1 MIADFKRMADAV
13 RRWHPSPACILLE
26 MRIVVLDGYCLNPG
40 DLDWTALRAIG
51 EVEVFDRTPET
62 QVVER
67 SAGATVALT
76 NKSPFSAATLAAL
89 PDLKYIGVLATG
101 YNIVDVAAARERG
114 VVVTNVPAYGTH
126 SVAQMTMALLL
137 ELCHRVGHHSDAVR
151 AGEWNRNPDW
161 TFWHTPQVELA
172 GKQFGVIGFGGIGRQ
187 AAIAAAGLGMKIAA
201 YDAKPGEPMA
211 GADFRWMG
219 LDALIATSDVVSL
232 HCPLFPETKDLMN
245 RERIATMKPTA
256 FLLNT
261 SRGPLIVERD
271 LADALNNGVIA
282 GAAIDVVPL
291 EPPVN
296 GSPLFSAK
304 NCIVTPHIAWATLE
318 ARGRLM
324 DVAVNN
330 VRAFANGVPEN
341 RVG

>member
-1 MIADFKRMADAV
+1 
-13 RRWHPSPACILLE
+13 

-40 DLDWTALRAIG
+40 DLNWDALRALG
-51 EVEVFDRTPET
+51 AVEVFDRTAEA
-62 QVVER
+62 QVIER
-67 SAGATVALT
+67 ATGANVALT

-114 VVVTNVPAYGTH
+114 VVVTNVPTYGTH

-137 ELCHRVGHHSDAVR
+137 ELCHHVGRHSELVN

-161 TFWHTPQVELA
+161 SFWRNQQIELA
-172 GKQFGVIGFGGIGRQ
+172 GKQFGVVGFGRIGRQ
-187 AAIAAAGLGMKIAA
+187 AAVAAAGLGMKIAA
-201 YDAKPGEPMA
+201 YDAQPGEPLA
-211 GADFRWMG
+211 GADFRWLG
-219 LDALIATSDVVSL
+219 LDELIATSDVVSL
-232 HCPLFPETKDLMN
+232 HCPLFPDTKDLMN
-245 RERIATMKPTA
+245 GARIATMKPSA

-261 SRGPLIVERD
+261 SRGPLIVEQD
-271 LADALNNGVIA
+271 LADALNNGIIA
-282 GAAIDVVPL
+282 GAGIDVVPQ

-296 GSPLFSAK
+296 GSPLFGAK
-304 NCIVTPHIAWATLE
+304 NCIVTPHMAWATLE

-330 VRAFANGVPEN
+330 VRAFTSGAPVNQV
-341 RVG
+341 

>member
-1 MIADFKRMADAV
+1 
-13 RRWHPSPACILLE
+13 

-40 DLDWTALRAIG
+40 DLNWDALRALG
-51 EVEVFDRTPET
+51 AVEVFDRTAEA
-62 QVVER
+62 QVIER
-67 SAGATVALT
+67 ATGANVALT

-114 VVVTNVPAYGTH
+114 VVVTNVPTYGTH

-137 ELCHRVGHHSDAVR
+137 ELCHHVGRHSELVN

-161 TFWHTPQVELA
+161 SFWRNQQIELA
-172 GKQFGVIGFGGIGRQ
+172 GKQFGVVGFGRIGRQ
-187 AAIAAAGLGMKIAA
+187 AAVAAAGLGMKIAA
-201 YDAKPGEPMA
+201 YDAQPGEPLA
-211 GADFRWMG
+211 GADFRWLG
-219 LDALIATSDVVSL
+219 LNELIATSDVVSL
-232 HCPLFPETKDLMN
+232 HCPLFPDTKDLMN
-245 RERIATMKPTA
+245 GARIATMKPSA

-261 SRGPLIVERD
+261 SRGPLIVEQD
-271 LADALNNGVIA
+271 LADALNNGIIA
-282 GAAIDVVPL
+282 GAGIDVVPQ

-296 GSPLFSAK
+296 GSPLFGAK
-304 NCIVTPHIAWATLE
+304 NCIVTPHMAWATLE

-330 VRAFANGVPEN
+330 VRAFTSGAPVNQV
-341 RVG
+341 

>member
-1 MIADFKRMADAV
+1 
-13 RRWHPSPACILLE
+13 

-40 DLDWTALRAIG
+40 DLNWDALRALG
-51 EVEVFDRTPET
+51 AVEVFDRTAEA
-62 QVVER
+62 QVIER
-67 SAGATVALT
+67 ATGANVALT

-114 VVVTNVPAYGTH
+114 VVVTNVPTYGTH

-137 ELCHRVGHHSDAVR
+137 ELCHHVGRHSELVN

-161 TFWHTPQVELA
+161 SFWRNQQIELA
-172 GKQFGVIGFGGIGRQ
+172 GKQFGVVGFGRIGRQ
-187 AAIAAAGLGMKIAA
+187 AAVAAAGLGMKIAA
-201 YDAKPGEPMA
+201 YDATPGEPLA
-211 GADFRWMG
+211 GADFRWLG
-219 LDALIATSDVVSL
+219 LNELIATSDVVSL
-232 HCPLFPETKDLMN
+232 HCPLFPDTKDLMN
-245 RERIATMKPTA
+245 GARIATMKPSA

-261 SRGPLIVERD
+261 SRGPLIVEQD
-271 LADALNNGVIA
+271 LADALNNGIIA
-282 GAAIDVVPL
+282 GAGIDVVPQ

-296 GSPLFSAK
+296 GSPLFGAK
-304 NCIVTPHIAWATLE
+304 NCIVTPHMAWATLE

-330 VRAFANGVPEN
+330 VRAFTSGAPVNQV
-341 RVG
+341 

>member
-1 MIADFKRMADAV
+1 
-13 RRWHPSPACILLE
+13 

-40 DLDWTALRAIG
+40 DLNWDALRALG
-51 EVEVFDRTPET
+51 AVEVFDRTAEA
-62 QVVER
+62 QVIER
-67 SAGATVALT
+67 ATGATVALT

-114 VVVTNVPAYGTH
+114 VVVTNVPTYGTH

-137 ELCHRVGHHSDAVR
+137 ELCHHVGRHSELVN

-161 TFWHTPQVELA
+161 SFWRNQQIELA
-172 GKQFGVIGFGGIGRQ
+172 GKQFGVVGFGRIGRQ
-187 AAIAAAGLGMKIAA
+187 AAVAAAGLGMKIAA
-201 YDAKPGEPMA
+201 YDATPGEPLA
-211 GADFRWMG
+211 GADFRWLG
-219 LDALIATSDVVSL
+219 LDELIATSDVVSL
-232 HCPLFPETKDLMN
+232 HCPLFPDTKDLMN
-245 RERIATMKPTA
+245 GARIATMKPSA

-261 SRGPLIVERD
+261 SRGPLIVEQD
-271 LADALNNGVIA
+271 LADALNNGIIA
-282 GAAIDVVPL
+282 GAGIDVVPQ

-296 GSPLFSAK
+296 GSPLFGAK
-304 NCIVTPHIAWATLE
+304 NCIVTPHMAWATLE

-330 VRAFANGVPEN
+330 VRAFTSGAPVNQV
-341 RVG
+341 